1 MIFHAS
7 DGTVFS
13 SHEYSWSSLGMHH
26 LRRTSLAWET
36 AAGLRVF
43 FASGIT
49 QAGFG
54 TSFPYQIASFLVT
67 PAPSMILLDWHWTSL
82 SQGRPLQLQF
92 AADGTAAPA
101 FYLFHYQQGKF
112 LVTKFDHAT
121 GQERFTIGSVGL
133 GTETHSMMEVN
144 R

>member
-7 DGTVFS
+7 DGTLYS
-13 SHEYSWSSLGMHH
+13 SHEYAWSSMGMHH

-36 AAGLRVF
+36 RAGLRVF

-54 TSFPYQIASFLVT
+54 TAFSYQIASFLVT

-82 SQGRPLQLQF
+82 SPGRPLQLHF
-92 AADGTAAPA
+92 AADG
-101 FYLFHYQQGKF
+101 
-112 LVTKFDHAT
+112 
-121 GQERFTIGSVGL
+121 
-133 GTETHSMMEVN
+133 
-144 R
+144 